1 MFYSTQGP
9 LIDIFLVKQY
19 FRVLIQQLYKNSHF
33 YRPLELFAHF
43 LLLATMHL
51 WVLFE
56 MRRELAGCRGEEEG
70 SCRGVRGSSVTHG
83 GSQLCLFQ
91 QLLLPKFGIQ
101 ILGFFLEE
109 HFSLNYMQRKQVRA
123 AKKTV
128 IQDAFQNW
136 KI

>member
-1 MFYSTQGP
+1 M
-9 LIDIFLVKQY
+9 
-19 FRVLIQQLYKNSHF
+19 
-33 YRPLELFAHF
+33 
-43 LLLATMHL
+43 
-51 WVLFE
+51 
-56 MRRELAGCRGEEEG
+56 GCRGEEEG
-70 SCRGVRGSSVTHG
+70 SCRGVKGSSVTHG
-83 GSQLCLFQ
+83 GSQLCLLQ